1 MCQLIFVVFIKY
13 YTRFNER
20 NLIEN
25 KSKIIY
31 MFHIRTLRIVN
42 ETVGRDYSI
51 PELIISPEV
60 YKLGIFTCNFNIF

>member
-1 MCQLIFVVFIKY
+1 MCQLIFSVFIKY
-13 YTRFNER
+13 HTRFNEC

-25 KSKIIY
+25 KLKVVY

-42 ETVGRDYSI
+42 GTVGRDYRV
-51 PELIISPEV
+51 PEFIVSPEV